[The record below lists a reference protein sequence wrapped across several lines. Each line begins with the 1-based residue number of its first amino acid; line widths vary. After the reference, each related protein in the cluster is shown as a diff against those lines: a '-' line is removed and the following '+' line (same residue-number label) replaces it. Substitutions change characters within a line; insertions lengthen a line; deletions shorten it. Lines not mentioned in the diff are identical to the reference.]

1 MKTKKIQF
9 IFAVSRRTKTFKTMK
24 RRWNWNSSH
33 FSQPRFLFFFLSIRT
48 IMTESWRNRID
59 LEQQATRWVD
69 YDGGFV
75 MRGISILVELG
86 GNYLVLTIVV
96 YEVHGAN
103 WISTSCNNTVEGR
116 SSIGYAREPR
126 HRRVHRRR

>member
-1 MKTKKIQF
+1 MKLKL
-9 IFAVSRRTKTFKTMK
+9 
-24 RRWNWNSSH
+24 
-33 FSQPRFLFFFLSIRT
+33 FSFFPTTISFFFLSIRI

-69 YDGGFV
+69 YDGGFI

>member
-9 IFAVSRRTKTFKTMK
+9 IFAVSRRTKTFKTTMK
-24 RRWNWNSSH
+24 LKL
-33 FSQPRFLFFFLSIRT
+33 FSFFPTTISFFFLSIRT